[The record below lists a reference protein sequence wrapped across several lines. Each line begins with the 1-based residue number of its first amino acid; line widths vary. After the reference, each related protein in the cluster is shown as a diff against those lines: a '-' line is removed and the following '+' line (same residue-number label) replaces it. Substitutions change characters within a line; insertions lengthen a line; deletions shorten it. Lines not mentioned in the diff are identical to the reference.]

1 MGSSSTESDVS
12 GVVDSTT
19 DLQSS
24 VGEKFLDT
32 DFRDRPPEIIV
43 NGEIREHG

>member
-24 VGEKFLDT
+24 VGEKFLDA